1 MLESQDAEQIEECK
15 GKREACNFLR
25 IHSGPMMHDF
35 VKHFS
40 RETYLKRIHL
50 LQKPCYGHLVCSIAM
65 SKRLDQSDAPTS
77 ASMLYIRNS
86 ESMKKVPIHR
96 DDVSQQ
102 LLEKASTT
110 ATVFQEHVYDDGVR
124 LMPQLSTRGKD

>member
-1 MLESQDAEQIEECK
+1 
-15 GKREACNFLR
+15 
-25 IHSGPMMHDF
+25 
-35 VKHFS
+35 
-40 RETYLKRIHL
+40 
-50 LQKPCYGHLVCSIAM
+50 M

-110 ATVFQEHVYDDGVR
+110 ATVFQEHVYDNGVR